1 MDNLNALIKDW
12 SYFTYLNPTFSNARL
27 FTVKALI
34 EWRRGWNVIMEVP
47 SNSLDGDDFYKTYFE
62 DIATSTKL
70 TEYS

>member
-1 MDNLNALIKDW
+1 
-12 SYFTYLNPTFSNARL
+12 
-27 FTVKALI
+27 
-34 EWRRGWNVIMEVP
+34 MEVP